1 MPMSGDVS
9 SVDVA
14 IIGGGI
20 VGSSTALQLA
30 RRGVKVA
37 VFERGKIASE
47 QSSRAWGFIRQQGRH
62 EAEVPLAAEANGLWV
77 ELTAEH
83 GQPATGFTRGGILV
97 PAETEADEERVVV
110 EGHRT
115 ATAYGLGS
123 RILDAAGIREL
134 VPQFAGRWRSGLYT
148 PADAHGDPALS
159 TRTIAA
165 AAKAAGAAFHED
177 TPVLAVETSAGKV
190 SGIVTA
196 AGRCKAPVVL
206 LANGIGA
213 PALAGQ
219 LGLELPI
226 QIVKSSVGQTV
237 AAAPFTEVAMWTPR
251 VAFRP
256 RGDGSF
262 VIGNGYRGVG
272 VDYELTID
280 SLRSMRHF
288 LPAYRLNWRQM
299 RLTIGP
305 DFIHQLRAKLSR
317 EASVRALPEPAVNT
331 RKVTHNLARLNEL
344 FPHLGGIALERGWA
358 GRLDLTPDA
367 IPILER
373 PAQVPGLFIA
383 AGFSGHG
390 FALGPSLGKQFC
402 EWITDGR
409 PSLDLAPFRLSRF
422 AEGIVHSAKKA
433 L

>member
-1 MPMSGDVS
+1 MSGGAN
-9 SVDVA
+9 SVEVA
-14 IIGGGI
+14 IVGGGI
-20 VGSSTALQLA
+20 MGAATALRLA
-30 RRGVKVA
+30 QRGIKVA
-37 VFERGKIASE
+37 LFERGAIASE

-62 EAEVPLAAEANGLWV
+62 EAEVPLAAEANGLWT
-77 ELTAEH
+77 ELTSLH

-110 EGHRT
+110 AGHET
-115 ATAYGLGS
+115 AAKYGLDS
-123 RILDAAGIREL
+123 RILDAAGICEL
-134 VPQFAGRWRSGLYT
+134 VPQFAGKWRSGLYT
-148 PADAHGDPALS
+148 AADAHGEPALS

-165 AAKAAGAAFHED
+165 AAKAAGATIHEN
-177 TPVLAVETSAGKV
+177 TPVLAVETSAGSV
-190 SGIVTA
+190 SGLVTK
-196 AGRCKAPVVL
+196 AGIWNAPIVL
-206 LANGIGA
+206 LANGVGA
-213 PALAGQ
+213 PALASQ
-219 LGLELPI
+219 LKLELPI
-226 QIVKSSVGQTV
+226 QIVKSSVGQTLPAV
-237 AAAPFTEVAMWTPR
+237 PFTQVAMWTPR

-280 SLRSMRHF
+280 SLRSARHF
-288 LPAYRLNWRQM
+288 LPAYRLNWRLM

-317 EASVRALPEPAVNT
+317 EASVQALPEPSAND
-331 RKVTHNLARLNEL
+331 RKVAHNLTRLNEL
-344 FPHLGGIALERGWA
+344 FPHLGGVGLERSWA

-367 IPILER
+367 IPIIDR
-373 PAQVPGLFIA
+373 PATAPGLFIA

-390 FALGPSLGKQFC
+390 FALGPSIGKQLS
-402 EWITDGR
+402 EWIADGR
-409 PSLDLAPFRLSRF
+409 PSLDLSPFRLSRF